1 MDRRLVAGA
10 ATGIAMVLLVL
21 AASSGPV
28 RIWITPPADVGPSSV
43 DGTGPLDTVALQGSV
58 PRDRS
63 SGQPWGTLV
72 SQILGVLLIVF
83 VVTMV
88 VWVVRLGIWPRTG
101 RRSVRER
108 RDRQITPLP
117 EVNEYELEVDVDAA
131 RIALAGGNPRNAI
144 VACWMQLERDA
155 AAAGLPRAAAETSA
169 EYVERVVAA
178 SSVDPAPIRELAAL
192 YREARFSHHELL
204 DDHRT
209 RALAAMN
216 RVEAALRRGVGVL
229 T

>member
-10 ATGIAMVLLVL
+10 ATVVTMVLLVL
-21 AASSGPV
+21 AAASGPI
-28 RIWITPPADVGPSSV
+28 RLWITPPLDVVPSSI
-43 DGTGPLDTVALQGSV
+43 DGAGPLDTVAPREPSSPDPSPHEWGDTLLQ
-58 PRDRS
+58 
-63 SGQPWGTLV
+63 L
-72 SQILGVLLIVF
+72 LAVLLIV
-83 VVTMV
+83 VLVTAAA
-88 VWVVRLGIWPRTG
+88 WIVRAGRFPMPG
-101 RRSVRER
+101 RRGVRGR
-108 RDRQITPLP
+108 RHRQITALP
-117 EVNEYELEVDVDAA
+117 EMPERELAVDVDAA
-131 RIALAGGNPRNAI
+131 RGALTGGSPRNAI

-178 SSVDPAPIRELAAL
+178 SSLNPAPIRELAAL
-192 YREARFSHHELL
+192 YREARFSRHELL

>member
-10 ATGIAMVLLVL
+10 ATGVAMVLLVL

-28 RIWITPPADVGPSSV
+28 RIWITPPADVGPASV
-43 DGTGPLDTVALQGSV
+43 DGSGPLDTVALQISV

-63 SGQPWGTLV
+63 SGPPWDTLV

-83 VVTMV
+83 VATMV
-88 VWVVRLGIWPRTG
+88 VWVVRSGLWPRTG
-101 RRSVRER
+101 RRGLRGR
-108 RDRQITPLP
+108 RHRQITALP
-117 EVNEYELEVDVDAA
+117 EVKERELEVDVDAA
-131 RIALAGGNPRNAI
+131 RIALGGGSPRNAI

-192 YREARFSHHELL
+192 YREARFSRHELL
-204 DDHRT
+204 DDHRS

-216 RVEAALRRGVGVL
+216 RVEAALRRGVRAL